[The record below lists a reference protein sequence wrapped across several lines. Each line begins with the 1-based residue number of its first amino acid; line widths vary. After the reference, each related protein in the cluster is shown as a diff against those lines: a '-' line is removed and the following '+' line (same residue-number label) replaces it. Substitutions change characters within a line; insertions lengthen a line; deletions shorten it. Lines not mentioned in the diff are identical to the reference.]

1 MAAQRF
7 DSFIPS
13 FSVLG
18 VVLATAL
25 FVGGCQNDNRDGS
38 ARRVIHGES
47 FQADGERRDVD
58 RFIDV
63 QSAAA
68 ARIDGTLTSAH
79 FDADGGLNSLGRRKL
94 DLMVRDDAADA
105 PPLVV
110 YLDVRENSAAGS
122 GSTRPASLARHEE
135 SVLAFLTDQ
144 GVDPQHVRLRPGPNT
159 QYTRPAEDGLRG
171 LRRLEGQGE
180 AAAGPGAAG
189 VATGSPE
196 SNLSGLYPGGSK

>member
-1 MAAQRF
+1 MGARRD
-7 DSFIPS
+7 DSFTLA
-13 FSVLG
+13 LG
-18 VVLATAL
+18 AIAIAITAAL

-38 ARRVIHGES
+38 ARRVIHGET
-47 FQADGERRDVD
+47 FPADGEPRDVD

-68 ARIDGTLTSAH
+68 ARIDGTLTAAH

-94 DLMVRDDAADA
+94 DLMVRDDDADA

-122 GSTRPASLARHEE
+122 GSTRPASLARHED

-144 GVDPQHVRLRPGPNT
+144 GVDAQHVRLRPGPNT

-180 AAAGPGAAG
+180 AAGSGASGP
-189 VATGSPE
+189 ATASPE
-196 SNLSGLYPGGSK
+196 GNLSGLYPGGNK